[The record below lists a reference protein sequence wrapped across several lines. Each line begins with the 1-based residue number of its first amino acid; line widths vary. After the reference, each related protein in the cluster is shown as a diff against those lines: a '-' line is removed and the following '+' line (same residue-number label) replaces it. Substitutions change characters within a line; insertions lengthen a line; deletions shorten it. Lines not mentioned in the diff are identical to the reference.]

1 MDIYKT
7 YIIDINHEYNVIKS
21 RKAKSNQDET
31 KIIMIEAINNNICQ
45 ISRILCLSKTLKT
58 ADKVL
63 AINCTAINGNNKT
76 AIFPDALHL
85 SPRKKVNTSS
95 AKKYTGE
102 KKNTD
107 NKLNFNNVF
116 L

>member
-1 MDIYKT
+1 
-7 YIIDINHEYNVIKS
+7 
-21 RKAKSNQDET
+21 
-31 KIIMIEAINNNICQ
+31 MIEAMNNNICQ
-45 ISRILCLSKTLKT
+45 MSRIFCLSKILKT

-76 AIFPDALHL
+76 AIFPDAFHL
-85 SPRKKVNTSS
+85 SPRKKTNTSS
-95 AKKYTGE
+95 AKKYIGE

-107 NKLNFNNVF
+107 HKLNFNNVF